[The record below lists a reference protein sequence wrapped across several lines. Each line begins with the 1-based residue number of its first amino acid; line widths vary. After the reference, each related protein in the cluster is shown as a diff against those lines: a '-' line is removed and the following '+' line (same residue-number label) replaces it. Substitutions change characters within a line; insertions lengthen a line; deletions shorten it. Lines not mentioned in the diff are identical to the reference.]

1 MGFAASVLRKVNDI
15 NESRG
20 FVAVR
25 QGFMMLVPL
34 VLIGSFAV
42 VITRLPIPAYQAFMA
57 AVFSDQWTVFGT
69 YLTQGTFSIMSIGVV
84 LTVSY
89 SYANLESPEMATKMT
104 PGIAAIVGLM
114 CLITLVYAENDALP
128 FATVGVMGVF
138 VSLVT
143 ALTSSALFMFLSRR
157 PRLRLTIDNN
167 AYDSTIGTVF
177 AYLLPAA
184 ITVIAFA
191 ILRSVLLFF
200 GIADI
205 NATFNEDF
213 VRMFFGATPSL
224 ESALAFMAC
233 MHFLW
238 FFGFHGSNILEP
250 VTQSVFAPVALGG
263 VDVAVMGQAV
273 SQVFTKDFFD
283 VFVLLGGSGATL
295 CLLIALLT
303 QKKRSNARNVSRFS
317 IIPSLFNVNEP
328 MIFGIPIVMN
338 VYFFVPFIL
347 APLVFTLTSFAAMSW
362 GLVPFPIA
370 QVEWTTPIFL
380 SGYMATGSL
389 SGSLLQGVNLVLGV
403 FIYLPFVR
411 LSERDTI
418 RKNRAVMSSLIVCAL
433 ERQSG
438 LSKSLM
444 GRNDAV
450 GNLARI
456 LSVDL
461 KNDLAEGT
469 GLRLEYQPKVSYDG
483 RVVGME
489 ALLRWEH
496 RIFGNLP
503 APLAVALA
511 EDADLIHD
519 LGGWVFDAS
528 CRQLVLWED
537 GGMRGVSLSFNI
549 SPSQM
554 DPAVILPQFR
564 RILTKTGARPG
575 AMEIEITEQTA
586 INRMGSAL
594 EIIRA
599 FKEMGFKIALDDFG
613 MGHTSLVVLKEFQM
627 DTIKLDGSL
636 VQDIVDNVSSQ
647 DVVSSIMLLAEKSNF
662 SVVAEYVETLQ
673 QRDML
678 HSLGCQIYQGWLYGK
693 ALRPE
698 AFLAYYESVAHG
710 GSALSDGEPDE
721 RDDGAAR

>member
-1 MGFAASVLRKVNDI
+1 MGFAASVLKKVNDI

-42 VITRLPIPAYQAFMA
+42 VITRLPIPAYQTFMA

-89 SYANLESPEMATKMT
+89 SYANLENPETAAKMA

-143 ALTSSALFMFLSRR
+143 ALLSSALFMFLSRR
-157 PRLRLTIDNN
+157 PRLRLTMDNN

-184 ITVIAFA
+184 ITVIVFA
-191 ILRSVLLFF
+191 ILRSILMFF

-250 VTQSVFAPVALGG
+250 VTQSVFAPVVLGG
-263 VDVAVMGQAV
+263 VDAAVMGQAA

-295 CLLIALLT
+295 CLLVALLT
-303 QKKRSNARNVSRFS
+303 QRKRSNARNVSQFS

-338 VYFFVPFIL
+338 VYFFVPFIM
-347 APLVFTLTSFAAMSW
+347 APLIFTLTSFAAMTW
-362 GLVPFPIA
+362 GLVPFPITR
-370 QVEWTTPIFL
+370 VEWTTPIFL

-403 FIYLPFVR
+403 LIYLPFVR
-411 LSERDTI
+411 LSE
-418 RKNRAVMSSLIVCAL
+418 KNVVRRNKAVMNSLVACAL

-438 LSKSLM
+438 MSKSLV
-444 GRNDAV
+444 GRNDAI

-461 KNDLAEGT
+461 KNDLAGGT
-469 GLRLEYQPKVSYDG
+469 GLRLEYQAKVNYG
-483 RVVGME
+483 GNVVGME

-496 RIFGNLP
+496 PIFGNLP

-511 EDADLIHD
+511 EDGDFIHS
-519 LGGWVFDAS
+519 LGGWVFESA
-528 CRQLVLWED
+528 CKQFAAWRK
-537 GGMRGVSLSFNI
+537 GGMRGVSLSVNI
-549 SPSQM
+549 SPLQM
-554 DPAVILPQFR
+554 EPAVILPQFQ
-564 RILTKTGARPG
+564 RILTETGADPG
-575 AMEIEITEQTA
+575 SIEIEITEQTA
-586 INRMGSAL
+586 INKMGSAL

-599 FKEMGFKIALDDFG
+599 FKEMGFEIALDDFG
-613 MGHTSLVVLKEFQM
+613 MGHTSLIVLKEFQM
-627 DTIKLDGSL
+627 DTVKLDGSL
-636 VQDIVDNVSSQ
+636 VKDIVDNASSQ
-647 DVVSSIMLLAEKSNF
+647 DVVSLIVSLAEKSNF
-662 SVVAEYVETLQ
+662 SVVAEYVETVR

-678 HSLGCQIYQGWLYGK
+678 HSLGCEIYQGWLYAK
-693 ALRPE
+693 PLPPD
-698 AFLAYYESVAHG
+698 AFLAYYEE
-710 GSALSDGEPDE
+710 SAKRHEEG
-721 RDDGAAR
+721 

>member
-1 MGFAASVLRKVNDI
+1 MGFAASVLKKVNDI

-89 SYANLESPEMATKMT
+89 SYANLENPETAAKMT
-104 PGIAAIVGLM
+104 PSIAAIVGLM

-128 FATVGVMGVF
+128 FATVGVMGIF

-143 ALTSSALFMFLSRR
+143 ALVSSALFMFLSRR
-157 PRLRLTIDNN
+157 PRLRLIMDNN

-191 ILRSVLLFF
+191 VLRSVLLFL
-200 GIADI
+200 GIDDI
-205 NATFNEDF
+205 NGAVNEDF

-263 VDVAVMGQAV
+263 MDAVVMGQAA
-273 SQVFTKDFFD
+273 SQMFTKDFFD

-295 CLLIALLT
+295 CLLVALLT
-303 QKKRSNARNVSRFS
+303 QRKRSNARNVSRFS

-338 VYFFVPFIL
+338 IYFFVPFIL
-347 APLVFTLTSFAAMSW
+347 TPLIFTLTSFAAVSW
-362 GLVPFPIA
+362 GLVPFPTTS
-370 QVEWTTPIFL
+370 VEWTTPIFL

-411 LSERDTI
+411 LSEKNVV
-418 RKNRAVMSSLIVCAL
+418 RKNKAAMNSLITCAL

-438 LSKSLM
+438 LSKSLV
-444 GRNDAV
+444 GRNDAM

-469 GLRLEYQPKVSYDG
+469 GLRLEYQPKVNYDG
-483 RVVGME
+483 KVVGVE

-511 EDADLIHD
+511 EDGEFIHS
-519 LGGWVFDAS
+519 LGGWVFESA
-528 CRQLVLWED
+528 CKQFAIWKN
-537 GGMRGVSLSFNI
+537 GGMRGVSLSVNI

-554 DPAVILPQFR
+554 DPAVILPQFH
-564 RILTKTGARPG
+564 RIVRETGADPG
-575 AMEIEITEQTA
+575 SMEIEITEQTA
-586 INRMGSAL
+586 INQMGSAF

-599 FKEMGFKIALDDFG
+599 FKEMGFEIALDDFG
-613 MGHTSLVVLKEFQM
+613 MGHTSLIVLKEFQM

-647 DVVSSIMLLAEKSNF
+647 DVVSSIMMLAEKSNF

-678 HSLGCQIYQGWLYGK
+678 HSLGCDIYQGWLYSKPLPPEEFFSYYKDAEGD
-693 ALRPE
+693 RP
-698 AFLAYYESVAHG
+698 SSPQG
-710 GSALSDGEPDE
+710 GLGLK
-721 RDDGAAR
+721 